1 MGFINLSFLTKY
13 NITKNFFPNK
23 EMPIHKYIILIN
35 VLVFLIPLIMN
46 TILYLL
52 NIKTL
57 SFFNFF
63 DLHPQINYLLKNIWT
78 IITYAFIHN
87 DIYHIFWNM
96 FILYFASEYFLNF
109 FDEKKYIKTY
119 FYGIL
124 FGGLFFVLSYNLFPV
139 FETDSTTLIGSS
151 AAVYSVLIFI
161 CSYFPNNKVNLILFN
176 IELKYIG
183 IIYILL
189 SLVQIPIEN
198 PGGNIAHLG
207 GALWGYLYAI
217 SIYNN
222 SFNID
227 LKEIINKLKFNNL
240 NKSENQKMID
250 AILDKISES
259 GYESLTKKEKEL
271 LFKSKDQL

>member
-1 MGFINLSFLTKY
+1 MNLSFLTKY
-13 NITKNFFPNK
+13 NVTKNFFPNK

-57 SFFNFF
+57 SVFNFF

-78 IITYAFIHN
+78 IMTYAFIHN

-109 FDEKKYIKTY
+109 FDEKKYIKT
-119 FYGIL
+119 FFCGIL

-139 FETDSTTLIGSS
+139 FKNDFTTLIGSS

-189 SLVQIPIEN
+189 SLVQIPVEN

-207 GALWGYLYAI
+207 GALWGYLYAM

-227 LKEIINKLKFNNL
+227 LKEIINKLKFSNL

-250 AILDKISES
+250 SILDKISES

>member
-1 MGFINLSFLTKY
+1 MNLSFLTKY
-13 NITKNFFPNK
+13 NVTKNFFPNK

-78 IITYAFIHN
+78 IMTYAFIHN

-139 FETDSTTLIGSS
+139 FETDITTLIGSS

-161 CSYFPNNKVNLILFN
+161 CTYFPNNKVNLILFN

-207 GALWGYLYAI
+207 GALWGYLYAM

-222 SFNID
+222 SFNIN
-227 LKEIINKLKFNNL
+227 LKEIINKIKLNNL

-271 LFKSKDQL
+271 LFKSKDQI

>member
-35 VLVFLIPLIMN
+35 VLVFLIPLIIN

-63 DLHPQINYLLKNIWT
+63 DLHPQINYLLNNIWT

-139 FETDSTTLIGSS
+139 FKNDFTTLIGSS

-189 SLVQIPIEN
+189 SLVQIPVEN

-207 GALWGYLYAI
+207 GALWGYLYAM

-227 LKEIINKLKFNNL
+227 LKEIINKLKFSNL

-250 AILDKISES
+250 SILDKISES

>member
-1 MGFINLSFLTKY
+1 MNLSFLTKY
-13 NITKNFFPNK
+13 NVTKNFFPNK

-78 IITYAFIHN
+78 IMTYAFIHN

-109 FDEKKYIKTY
+109 FDEKKYIKTF

-139 FETDSTTLIGSS
+139 FKNDFTTLIGSS

-161 CSYFPNNKVNLILFN
+161 CTYFPNNKVNLILFN

>member
-1 MGFINLSFLTKY
+1 MNLSFLTKY
-13 NITKNFFPNK
+13 NVTKNFFPNK

-78 IITYAFIHN
+78 IMTYAFIHN

-139 FETDSTTLIGSS
+139 FKNDFTTLIGSS

-189 SLVQIPIEN
+189 PMSLIHIEN

-207 GALWGYLYAI
+207 GALWGYLYAM

>member
-1 MGFINLSFLTKY
+1 MNLSFLTKY
-13 NITKNFFPNK
+13 NVTKNFFPNK

-78 IITYAFIHN
+78 IMTYAFIHN

-161 CSYFPNNKVNLILFN
+161 CTYFPNNKVNLILFN

-183 IIYILL
+183 VIYILL
-189 SLVQIPIEN
+189 SLVQIPVEN

-207 GALWGYLYAI
+207 GALWGYLYAM
-217 SIYNN
+217 SVYNN

-227 LKEIINKLKFNNL
+227 LKEIINKLKFSNL

-250 AILDKISES
+250 SILDKISES

>member
-1 MGFINLSFLTKY
+1 MNLSFLTKY
-13 NITKNFFPNK
+13 NVTKNFFPNK

-78 IITYAFIHN
+78 IMTYAFIHN

-139 FETDSTTLIGSS
+139 FKNDFTTLIGSS

-183 IIYILL
+183 VIYILL
-189 SLVQIPIEN
+189 SLVQIPVEN

-207 GALWGYLYAI
+207 GALWGYLYAM
-217 SIYNN
+217 SLYNN

-227 LKEIINKLKFNNL
+227 LKEIINKLKFSNL

-250 AILDKISES
+250 SILDKISES

>member
-1 MGFINLSFLTKY
+1 MNLSFLTKY

-63 DLHPQINYLLKNIWT
+63 DLHPQINFLLKNFWT

-96 FILYFASEYFLNF
+96 FILYFVSEYFLNF

-139 FETDSTTLIGSS
+139 FKNDFTTLIGSS

-183 IIYILL
+183 VIYILL
-189 SLVQIPIEN
+189 SLVQIPVEN

-207 GALWGYLYAI
+207 GALWGYLYAM
-217 SIYNN
+217 SVYNN

-227 LKEIINKLKFNNL
+227 LKEIINKLKFSNL

-250 AILDKISES
+250 SILDKISES

>member
-1 MGFINLSFLTKY
+1 MNLSFLTKY

-35 VLVFLIPLIMN
+35 VLVFLIPLIIN

-78 IITYAFIHN
+78 IMTYAFIHN

-161 CSYFPNNKVNLILFN
+161 CSYFPNNKINLILFN

>member
-1 MGFINLSFLTKY
+1 MNLSFLTKY

-78 IITYAFIHN
+78 IMTYAFIHN

-124 FGGLFFVLSYNLFPV
+124 LGGLFFVLSYNLFPV
-139 FETDSTTLIGSS
+139 FKNDFTTLIGSS

-183 IIYILL
+183 VIYILL
-189 SLVQIPIEN
+189 SLVQIPVEN

-207 GALWGYLYAI
+207 GALWGYLYAM

-227 LKEIINKLKFNNL
+227 LKEIINKLKFSNL

-250 AILDKISES
+250 SILDKISES

>member
-1 MGFINLSFLTKY
+1 MNLSFLTKY
-13 NITKNFFPNK
+13 NVTKNFFPNK

-78 IITYAFIHN
+78 IMTYAFIHN

-109 FDEKKYIKTY
+109 FDEKKYIKTF

-139 FETDSTTLIGSS
+139 FKNDFTTLIGSS

-183 IIYILL
+183 VIYILL
-189 SLVQIPIEN
+189 SLVQIPVEN

-207 GALWGYLYAI
+207 GALWGYLYAM

-227 LKEIINKLKFNNL
+227 LKEIINKLKFSNL

-250 AILDKISES
+250 SILDKISES

-271 LFKSKDQL
+271 LFKSKDQI

>member
-1 MGFINLSFLTKY
+1 MNLSFLTKY

-78 IITYAFIHN
+78 IMTYAFIHN

-139 FETDSTTLIGSS
+139 FKNDFTTLIGSS

-183 IIYILL
+183 VIYILL
-189 SLVQIPIEN
+189 SLVQIPVEN

-207 GALWGYLYAI
+207 GALWGYLYAM
-217 SIYNN
+217 SVYNN

-227 LKEIINKLKFNNL
+227 LKEIINKLKFSNL

-250 AILDKISES
+250 SILDKISES

>member
-1 MGFINLSFLTKY
+1 MNLSFLTKY
-13 NITKNFFPNK
+13 NVTKNFFPNK

-78 IITYAFIHN
+78 IMTYAFIHN

-139 FETDSTTLIGSS
+139 FKNDFTTLIGSS

-161 CSYFPNNKVNLILFN
+161 CTYFPNNKVNLILFN

-189 SLVQIPIEN
+189 PMSLVHIEN

-207 GALWGYLYAI
+207 GALWGYLYAM

-227 LKEIINKLKFNNL
+227 LKEIINKLKFSNL

-250 AILDKISES
+250 SILDKISES

>member
-1 MGFINLSFLTKY
+1 MNLSFLTKY
-13 NITKNFFPNK
+13 NVTKNFFPNK

-78 IITYAFIHN
+78 IMTYAFIHN

-139 FETDSTTLIGSS
+139 FKNDFTTLIGSS

-183 IIYILL
+183 VIYILL
-189 SLVQIPIEN
+189 SLVQIPVEN

-207 GALWGYLYAI
+207 GALWGYLYAM

-227 LKEIINKLKFNNL
+227 LKEIINKLKFSNL
-240 NKSENQKMID
+240 NKSENQKMVD

-271 LFKSKDQL
+271 LFKSKDQF

>member
-1 MGFINLSFLTKY
+1 MNLSFLTKY
-13 NITKNFFPNK
+13 NVTKNFFPNK

-35 VLVFLIPLIMN
+35 VLVFLIPLIIN

-78 IITYAFIHN
+78 IMTYAFIHN

-161 CSYFPNNKVNLILFN
+161 CTYFPNNKVNLILFN

>member
-1 MGFINLSFLTKY
+1 MNLSFLTKY
-13 NITKNFFPNK
+13 NVTKNFFPNK

-78 IITYAFIHN
+78 IMTYAFIHN

-139 FETDSTTLIGSS
+139 FKNDFTTLIGSS

-183 IIYILL
+183 VIYILL
-189 SLVQIPIEN
+189 SLVQIPVEN

-207 GALWGYLYAI
+207 GALWGYLYAM
-217 SIYNN
+217 SVYNN

-227 LKEIINKLKFNNL
+227 LKEIVNKLKFSNL

-250 AILDKISES
+250 SILDKIRES

>member
-1 MGFINLSFLTKY
+1 MGFVNLSFLTKY

-78 IITYAFIHN
+78 IMTYAFIHN

-139 FETDSTTLIGSS
+139 FKNDFTTLIGSS

-183 IIYILL
+183 VIYILL
-189 SLVQIPIEN
+189 SLVQIPVEN

-207 GALWGYLYAI
+207 GALWGYLYAM
-217 SIYNN
+217 SVYNN

-227 LKEIINKLKFNNL
+227 LKEIINKLKFSNL

-250 AILDKISES
+250 SILDKISES

>member
-1 MGFINLSFLTKY
+1 MNLSFLTKY
-13 NITKNFFPNK
+13 NVTKNFFPNK

-78 IITYAFIHN
+78 IMTYAFIHN

-109 FDEKKYIKTY
+109 FDEKKYIKTF

-139 FETDSTTLIGSS
+139 FKNDFTTLIGSS

-161 CSYFPNNKVNLILFN
+161 CTYFPNNKVNLILFN

-207 GALWGYLYAI
+207 GALWGYLYAM

-222 SFNID
+222 SFNIN
-227 LKEIINKLKFNNL
+227 LKEIINKIKLNNS

-271 LFKSKDQL
+271 LFKSKDQI

>member
-1 MGFINLSFLTKY
+1 MNLSFLTKY
-13 NITKNFFPNK
+13 NISKNFFPNK

-35 VLVFLIPLIMN
+35 VLVFLIPLIIN

-161 CSYFPNNKVNLILFN
+161 CSYFPNNKINLILFN

-207 GALWGYLYAI
+207 GALWGYLYAM

>member
-1 MGFINLSFLTKY
+1 MNLSFLTKY
-13 NITKNFFPNK
+13 NVTKNFFPNK

-78 IITYAFIHN
+78 IMTYAFIHN

-139 FETDSTTLIGSS
+139 FKNDFTTLIGSS

-183 IIYILL
+183 VIYILL
-189 SLVQIPIEN
+189 SLVQIPVEN

-207 GALWGYLYAI
+207 GALWGYLYAM

-227 LKEIINKLKFNNL
+227 LKEIINKLKFSNL

-250 AILDKISES
+250 SILDKKSES

-271 LFKSKDQL
+271 LFKSKDQI

>member
-1 MGFINLSFLTKY
+1 MNLSFLTKY

-189 SLVQIPIEN
+189 SLVQIPVEN

-207 GALWGYLYAI
+207 GALWGYLYAM

-250 AILDKISES
+250 SILDKISES

>member
-1 MGFINLSFLTKY
+1 MNLSFLTKY
-13 NITKNFFPNK
+13 NVTKNFFPNK

-78 IITYAFIHN
+78 IMTYAFIHN

-119 FYGIL
+119 LFGIL

-139 FETDSTTLIGSS
+139 FKNDFTTLIGSS

-183 IIYILL
+183 VIYILL
-189 SLVQIPIEN
+189 SLVQIPVEN

-207 GALWGYLYAI
+207 GALWGYLYAM

-227 LKEIINKLKFNNL
+227 LKEIINKLKFSNL

-250 AILDKISES
+250 SILDKISES

-271 LFKSKDQL
+271 LFKSKDQF

>member
-1 MGFINLSFLTKY
+1 MNLSFLTKY
-13 NITKNFFPNK
+13 NVTKNFFPNK

-78 IITYAFIHN
+78 IMTYAFIHN

-139 FETDSTTLIGSS
+139 FETDTTTLIGSS

-161 CSYFPNNKVNLILFN
+161 CTYFPNNKVNLILFN

-207 GALWGYLYAI
+207 GALWGYLYAM

-271 LFKSKDQL
+271 LFKSKDQI

>member
-1 MGFINLSFLTKY
+1 MKLSFLTKY

-78 IITYAFIHN
+78 IMTYAFIHN

-139 FETDSTTLIGSS
+139 FKNDFTTLIGSS

-183 IIYILL
+183 VIYILL
-189 SLVQIPIEN
+189 SLVQIPVEN

-207 GALWGYLYAI
+207 GALWGYLYAM

-227 LKEIINKLKFNNL
+227 LKEIINKLKFSNL

-250 AILDKISES
+250 SILDKISES

>member
-1 MGFINLSFLTKY
+1 MNLSFLTKY
-13 NITKNFFPNK
+13 NVTKNFFPNK
-23 EMPIHKYIILIN
+23 EIPIHKYIILIN

-78 IITYAFIHN
+78 IMTYAFIHN

-139 FETDSTTLIGSS
+139 FETDSRTLIGSS

-183 IIYILL
+183 VIYILL
-189 SLVQIPIEN
+189 SLVQIPVEN

-207 GALWGYLYAI
+207 GALWGYLYAM

-227 LKEIINKLKFNNL
+227 LKEIINKLKFSNL

-250 AILDKISES
+250 SILDKISES
-259 GYESLTKKEKEL
+259 GYESLTKREKEL

>member
-1 MGFINLSFLTKY
+1 MNLSFLTKY
-13 NITKNFFPNK
+13 NVTKNFFPNK

-78 IITYAFIHN
+78 IMTYAFIHN

-139 FETDSTTLIGSS
+139 FETDTTTLIGSS

-161 CSYFPNNKVNLILFN
+161 CTYFPNNKVNLILFN

-207 GALWGYLYAI
+207 GALWGYLYAM

-222 SFNID
+222 SFNIN
-227 LKEIINKLKFNNL
+227 LKGIINKLKLNNL
-240 NKSENQKMID
+240 NKSENQKMVD

>member
-78 IITYAFIHN
+78 IMTYAFIHN

-139 FETDSTTLIGSS
+139 FKNDFTTLIGSS

-183 IIYILL
+183 VIYILL
-189 SLVQIPIEN
+189 SLVQIPVEN

-207 GALWGYLYAI
+207 GALWGYLYAM

-227 LKEIINKLKFNNL
+227 LKEIINKLKFSNL

-250 AILDKISES
+250 SILDKISES

-271 LFKSKDQL
+271 LFKSKDQI

>member
-1 MGFINLSFLTKY
+1 MNLSFLTKY
-13 NITKNFFPNK
+13 NVTKNFFPNK

-78 IITYAFIHN
+78 IMTYAFIHN

-139 FETDSTTLIGSS
+139 FETDITTLIGSS

-161 CSYFPNNKVNLILFN
+161 CTYFPNNKVNLILFN

-207 GALWGYLYAI
+207 GALWGYLYAM

-222 SFNID
+222 SFNIN
-227 LKEIINKLKFNNL
+227 LKEIINKIKLNNS

-271 LFKSKDQL
+271 LFKSKDQI

>member
-1 MGFINLSFLTKY
+1 MNLSFLTKY
-13 NITKNFFPNK
+13 NVTKNFFPNK

-78 IITYAFIHN
+78 IMTYAFIHN

-139 FETDSTTLIGSS
+139 FKNDFTTLIGSS

-271 LFKSKDQL
+271 LFKSKDQI